1 MCDQLFKFFYVII
14 IVIKKVLINIDKQKT
29 AALKF
34 RYNNLFLKIDSVLN
48 EIKIQKNFVL
58 DQNQV

>member
-58 DQNQV
+58 DQNKV